1 MLLSFP
7 KKERDQLAINYH
19 VGIWMETL
27 ILSRGINK
35 FLINLTIMKLKS
47 HVLFNRIA
55 VVLKL
60 NRWIL
65 NRICT
70 KISLLISLKEI
81 FWELFQ
87 IVGSNYLNL

>member
-19 VGIWMETL
+19 VEIWMETL
-27 ILSRGINK
+27 TLSRGINK
-35 FLINLTIMKLKS
+35 FLINSTIMKLKS
-47 HVLFNRIA
+47 LVLYNRIA

-60 NRWIL
+60 NSWFL